1 MCGII
6 GYVGRRQAAP
16 ILVEG
21 LRRLEYRGYDSA
33 GVAIQTGSGMAFVKL
48 AGRVQGLA
56 QHLEREPVHGT
67 SGIAHTRWATHG
79 VPSERN
85 AHPHGD
91 CHGRVALV
99 HNGIV
104 ENADALRVALE
115 AAGHRF
121 ITETDT
127 ETLAHLIED
136 ASGATLEARVIAALA
151 HAEGTYGLAVVG
163 AAEPG
168 EVGVGGEGGGGRLG
182 NGAGELFVAS
192 DAAAVV
198 GDTRAGGGLG
208 GGGHA

>member
-1 MCGII
+1 MI
-6 GYVGRRQAAP
+6 RRP
-16 ILVEG
+16 PRSTLFPYTT
-21 LRRLEYRGYDSA
+21 LFRS
-33 GVAIQTGSGMAFVKL
+33 
-48 AGRVQGLA
+48 
-56 QHLEREPVHGT
+56 HGT

-91 CHGRVALV
+91 CHARVALV

-136 ASGATLEARVIAALA
+136 AAGDKIGRASCRERV
-151 HAEGTYGLAVVG
+151 
-163 AAEPG
+163 
-168 EVGVGGEGGGGRLG
+168 
-182 NGAGELFVAS
+182 
-192 DAAAVV
+192 
-198 GDTRAGGGLG
+198 
-208 GGGHA
+208 